1 MYYTGSRHYQCNC
14 KLYFLKI
21 RISKRRVMNLNK
33 KKIIKI
39 IKITALVLAGVVA
52 LGAVGAYVTLNYL
65 VKPKSVQI
73 IKAVDVLLT
82 DEDIKKP
89 GEPYLAPG
97 ELDSMIQGADS
108 SSTVAEAQASHEGGA
123 AENTEKSDSEKA
135 TDNSTAAKSDKT
147 SSAAKTEAPKKTEKK
162 RSDYKSRYDYVKD
175 NVPAADFSRGISL
188 ASRVDIGYVTGLLSG
203 GLTAE
208 EKRQLKAYLTARFSG
223 SEIAEGISLYSKYSY
238 LLR

>member
-1 MYYTGSRHYQCNC
+1 M
-14 KLYFLKI
+14 
-21 RISKRRVMNLNK
+21 NK

-52 LGAVGAYVTLNYL
+52 LGAVGAYVTLNYV
-65 VKPKSVQI
+65 VKPKSEQI
-73 IKAVDVLLT
+73 IKAVDELLT
-82 DEDIKKP
+82 DEDIKKAV
-89 GEPYLAPG
+89 EPYLTPG
-97 ELDSMIQGADS
+97 ELDSMLQGADS
-108 SSTVAEAQASHEGGA
+108 SSTVAEAQASPEGGA

-208 EKRQLKAYLTARFSG
+208 EKRELKAYLTARFSG

>member
-52 LGAVGAYVTLNYL
+52 LGAVGAYVTLNYV
-65 VKPKSVQI
+65 VKPKSEQI
-73 IKAVDVLLT
+73 IKAVDELLT
-82 DEDIKKP
+82 DEDIKKAV
-89 GEPYLAPG
+89 EPYLTPG
-97 ELDSMIQGADS
+97 ELDSMLQGADS
-108 SSTVAEAQASHEGGA
+108 SSTVAEAQASPEGGA

-208 EKRQLKAYLTARFSG
+208 EKRELKAYLTARFSG

>member
-52 LGAVGAYVTLNYL
+52 LGAVGAYVTLNYV
-65 VKPKSVQI
+65 VKPKSEQI
-73 IKAVDVLLT
+73 IKAVDELLT
-82 DEDIKKP
+82 DEDIKKAV
-89 GEPYLAPG
+89 EPYLAPG
-97 ELDSMIQGADS
+97 ELDSMLQGADS
-108 SSTVAEAQASHEGGA
+108 SSTVAEAQASPEGGA

-208 EKRQLKAYLTARFSG
+208 EKRELKAYSTARFSG

>member
-1 MYYTGSRHYQCNC
+1 M
-14 KLYFLKI
+14 
-21 RISKRRVMNLNK
+21 NK

-52 LGAVGAYVTLNYL
+52 LGAVGAYVTLNYV
-65 VKPKSVQI
+65 VKPKSEQI
-73 IKAVDVLLT
+73 IKAVDELLT
-82 DEDIKKP
+82 DEDIKKAV
-89 GEPYLAPG
+89 EPYLTPG
-97 ELDSMIQGADS
+97 ELDSMLQGADS
-108 SSTVAEAQASHEGGA
+108 SSTVADAQASPEEGA

-162 RSDYKSRYDYVKD
+162 RSDYKSQYDYVKD
-175 NVPAADFSRGISL
+175 NVPASDFSRGISL

-208 EKRQLKAYLTARFSG
+208 EKRELKAYLTARFSG

>member
-1 MYYTGSRHYQCNC
+1 M
-14 KLYFLKI
+14 
-21 RISKRRVMNLNK
+21 NK

-52 LGAVGAYVTLNYL
+52 LGAVGAYVTLNYV
-65 VKPKSVQI
+65 VKPKSEQI
-73 IKAVDVLLT
+73 IKAVDELLT
-82 DEDIKKP
+82 DEDIKKAV
-89 GEPYLAPG
+89 EPYLAPG
-97 ELDSMIQGADS
+97 ELDSMLQGADS
-108 SSTVAEAQASHEGGA
+108 SSTVAEAKASPEGGA

-208 EKRQLKAYLTARFSG
+208 EKRELKAYLTARFSG

>member
-1 MYYTGSRHYQCNC
+1 
-14 KLYFLKI
+14 
-21 RISKRRVMNLNK
+21 MNLNK

-52 LGAVGAYVTLNYL
+52 LGAVGAYVTLNYV
-65 VKPKSVQI
+65 VKPKSEQI
-73 IKAVDVLLT
+73 IKAVDELLT
-82 DEDIKKP
+82 DEDIKKAV
-89 GEPYLAPG
+89 EPYLAPG
-97 ELDSMIQGADS
+97 ELDSMLQGADS
-108 SSTVAEAQASHEGGA
+108 SSTVAEAQASPEGGA
-123 AENTEKSDSEKA
+123 AENTEKSDSEKS
-135 TDNSTAAKSDKT
+135 TGNSTAAKSDKT

-208 EKRQLKAYLTARFSG
+208 EKRELKAYLTARFSG

>member
-1 MYYTGSRHYQCNC
+1 M
-14 KLYFLKI
+14 
-21 RISKRRVMNLNK
+21 NK

-52 LGAVGAYVTLNYL
+52 LGAVGAYVTLNYV
-65 VKPKSVQI
+65 VKPKSEQI
-73 IKAVDVLLT
+73 IKAVDELLT
-82 DEDIKKP
+82 DEDIKKAV
-89 GEPYLAPG
+89 EPYLAPG
-97 ELDSMIQGADS
+97 ELDSMLQGADS
-108 SSTVAEAQASHEGGA
+108 SSTVAEAQASPEGGA

-208 EKRQLKAYLTARFSG
+208 EKRELKAYLTARFSG

>member
-1 MYYTGSRHYQCNC
+1 
-14 KLYFLKI
+14 
-21 RISKRRVMNLNK
+21 MNLNK

-52 LGAVGAYVTLNYL
+52 LGAVGAYVTLNYV
-65 VKPKSVQI
+65 VKPKSEQI
-73 IKAVDVLLT
+73 IKAVDELLT
-82 DEDIKKP
+82 DEDIKKAV
-89 GEPYLAPG
+89 EPYLAPG
-97 ELDSMIQGADS
+97 ELDSMLQGADS
-108 SSTVAEAQASHEGGA
+108 SSTVAEAQASPEGGA

-208 EKRQLKAYLTARFSG
+208 EKRELKAYLTARFSG

>member
-1 MYYTGSRHYQCNC
+1 M
-14 KLYFLKI
+14 
-21 RISKRRVMNLNK
+21 NK

-52 LGAVGAYVTLNYL
+52 LGAVGAYVTLNYV
-65 VKPKSVQI
+65 VKPKSEQI
-73 IKAVDVLLT
+73 IKAVDELLT
-82 DEDIKKP
+82 DEDIKKAV
-89 GEPYLAPG
+89 EPYLAPG
-97 ELDSMIQGADS
+97 ELDSMLQGADS
-108 SSTVAEAQASHEGGA
+108 SSTVAEAQASPEGGA
-123 AENTEKSDSEKA
+123 AENTEKSDSEKS
-135 TDNSTAAKSDKT
+135 TGNSTAAKSDKT

-208 EKRQLKAYLTARFSG
+208 EKRELKAYLTARFSG

>member
-1 MYYTGSRHYQCNC
+1 M
-14 KLYFLKI
+14 
-21 RISKRRVMNLNK
+21 NK

-52 LGAVGAYVTLNYL
+52 LGAVGAYVTLNYV
-65 VKPKSVQI
+65 VKPKSEQI
-73 IKAVDVLLT
+73 IKAVDELLT
-82 DEDIKKP
+82 DEDIKKAV
-89 GEPYLAPG
+89 EPYLAPG
-97 ELDSMIQGADS
+97 ELDSMLQGADS
-108 SSTVAEAQASHEGGA
+108 SSTVAEAQASPEGGA
-123 AENTEKSDSEKA
+123 AENTEKLDSEKA

-208 EKRQLKAYLTARFSG
+208 EKRELKAYLTARFSG

>member
-1 MYYTGSRHYQCNC
+1 M
-14 KLYFLKI
+14 
-21 RISKRRVMNLNK
+21 NK

-39 IKITALVLAGVVA
+39 INITALVLAGVVA
-52 LGAVGAYVTLNYL
+52 LGAVGAYVTLNYV
-65 VKPKSVQI
+65 VKPKSEQI
-73 IKAVDVLLT
+73 IKAVDELLT
-82 DEDIKKP
+82 DEDIKKAV
-89 GEPYLAPG
+89 EPYLAPG
-97 ELDSMIQGADS
+97 ELDSMLQGADS
-108 SSTVAEAQASHEGGA
+108 SSTVAAAQASPEEGA

-208 EKRQLKAYLTARFSG
+208 EKRELKAYLTARFSG